1 MAREPFGAEL
11 DLPAARR
18 ALDLVSR
25 SPKARAVFLGGYDGV
40 GDGVAALRQYLARVD
55 DPAAGEADRVRMENL
70 ARSAFARPS
79 NRAEAQQAEAAVVAY
94 EKVMGDR
101 RRKVAALTRAL
112 AALERHGDAEAG
124 GTRGPGGDPPSAAG
138 PRFESSVPS
147 SAESPARW
155 TAEST
160 ESSAHSTGEPSA
172 RSAVTSSA
180 ESSAPASLRRAVDG
194 QTAERTTRNWRVR
207 IAALGAIGIAVAV
220 ILASGIASGW
230 MLPGDPGADAQG
242 VTASSAAD
250 DDSDPPG
257 DATGAEFDAQAGG
270 ETGFDAATGG
280 GDAAGT
286 ETADGPDRPDAA
298 PAPRWHIELS
308 SPWGDRPEPVTWFL
322 GQQEQTDVVPA
333 AYDPV
338 LAVSTVAVDRST
350 TRHVAALAYQ
360 DLTLDFWVAKA
371 ADSHYCLIATLAE
384 ASSGALACVTLD
396 DYRESGIPL
405 TSLPGPRG
413 PVDAVWDGRAVTLE
427 PAMSLQ

>member
-112 AALERHGDAEAG
+112 AALERHGDVEAG
-124 GTRGPGGDPPSAAG
+124 GTRGPGAPPSAAG

-180 ESSAPASLRRAVDG
+180 ESSAPSSLRRAVDG
-194 QTAERTTRNWRVR
+194 QTVERTSRNWRLR

-242 VTASSAAD
+242 VTASDRAGAD
-250 DDSDPPG
+250 AEDG
-257 DATGAEFDAQAGG
+257 GEMGIDADTGATDALG
-270 ETGFDAATGG
+270 
-280 GDAAGT
+280 AGT
-286 ETADGPDRPDAA
+286 ADRPDRPDVA

-322 GQQEQTDVVPA
+322 GRQEQTDVVPA

-350 TRHVAALAYQ
+350 TRHVAALAYD

-384 ASSGALACVTLD
+384 AGSGALACLTLD

-413 PVDAVWDGRAVTLE
+413 PVDAVWDGRSVTLE